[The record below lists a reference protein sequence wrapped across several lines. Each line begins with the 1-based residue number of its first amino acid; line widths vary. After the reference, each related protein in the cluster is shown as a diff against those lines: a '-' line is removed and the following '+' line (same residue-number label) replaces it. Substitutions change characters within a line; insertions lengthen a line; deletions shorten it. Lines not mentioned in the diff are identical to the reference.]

1 MRALATTLL
10 CLVQLGGSLLQQA
23 AAADNSAASSA
34 TSICRRDPTR
44 PGCET
49 PITGSPPPARAANAG
64 QAAAS
69 RTGNCLTDPSRPVC
83 DAAARRAT
91 VEATPAERFSL
102 QKNVTTGAAAGA
114 VGGTMIG
121 LATCGPFLFGG
132 PPAYGLCAA
141 TGMVLGLLGGG
152 LAGGVADGIANF
164 ESRSAVRPE
173 SASRL
178 NPVEQA
184 TNYERV
190 ASNGPT
196 FEELRGRTEQAPQ
209 NNAIAVA
216 VDAGQW
222 AWGTASAAA
231 TEDQA
236 KGLALHRCREQAGL
250 KGVANPCAIYS
261 VNGQAIFFDP
271 K

>member
-1 MRALATTLL
+1 MRALAATLL
-10 CLVQLGGSLLQQA
+10 CLVQIGGSLLPQP
-23 AAADNSAASSA
+23 AAADN
-34 TSICRRDPTR
+34 T
-44 PGCET
+44 
-49 PITGSPPPARAANAG
+49 G
-64 QAAAS
+64 QAAAT
-69 RTGNCLTDPSRPVC
+69 RTGNCLTDPTRPAC
-83 DAAARRAT
+83 EAAARRAT
-91 VEATPAERFSL
+91 VEPSPAERFSL
-102 QKNVTTGAAAGA
+102 QKSVATGAAAGG
-114 VGGTMIG
+114 VGGAIVG
-121 LATCGPFLFGG
+121 LATCAPVAWLPYAYAMCAISSTVFG
-132 PPAYGLCAA
+132 
-141 TGMVLGLLGGG
+141 VLGGG

-164 ESRSAVRPE
+164 DSRSAVRPE
-173 SASRL
+173 SAPRL

-184 TNYERV
+184 TIYERV

-216 VDAGQW
+216 IDARQW
-222 AWGTASAAA
+222 AWGAASAAA

-250 KGVANPCAIYS
+250 KGIANPCAIYS